1 MANFPGLVL
10 TQAGRNLQA
19 KAQIGAPLTFSR
31 VALGDGIS
39 AAPDAMAALDNEQL
53 SLSIQD
59 FEVIGDGTS
68 RMRVIMTNESLD
80 NGFFVREL
88 GVFAEDPDTG
98 EEQLYSYSNAGD
110 QPDFLPA
117 GGGATLVENVFD
129 LYTVVG
135 NAQNVTAK
143 INDYITIA
151 TKQDIDVIRPYILPT
166 GGLTGQMPRKASN
179 AEGDTEW
186 FDPDE
191 GMNVRVHS
199 ITERRMAVA
208 EQTVFNLRETRTDG
222 LAVYV
227 NGLRLDPDQYT
238 KLNQTQVELGTALE
252 AGDVVQFVN
261 NEETG
266 LDELA
271 RVSLTGPTLV
281 FEDSTNTYTITDH
294 DVFSTYGVS
303 TDVGTASVS
312 GDTITLTIP
321 MGATASAANLS
332 VTRNGGTSTFQVAV
346 NEQTVAQPELQQ
358 PADGATDVV
367 FDPLLTA
374 SAFVVYP
381 SGADTHTST
390 DWQIATDSAFSTI
403 AWQSLADTANLESI
417 QLPSGTL
424 DPLTT
429 YYIRVRYNGSSIG
442 ASAWSSTVAITT
454 SAEYVDQP
462 IITAPTDGTVG
473 VATDPNITTSAFTVM
488 GTDTHASTDWQI
500 SDLSDFSNIVWQS
513 LADTAN
519 LESISVPSGMLALEA
534 TYYVRARHIG
544 TNLGDSEWSPVS
556 SFVTR
561 SSVTPQEAFSTTLY
575 SGDGGTQAIKN
586 GIDLAGEG
594 GLVWI
599 KNRTASNSFN
609 LLFDTVRGL
618 GYLRTDTDGGEAGTT
633 DWLSAYRSDGFTVGP
648 NSPNAYYFNRSGD
661 SYASWTFRR
670 APRFFDIVAYTGD
683 GVAGR
688 QIPHDLGVSPGMII
702 VKKRSTSGHWPVY
715 HRGVANKWY
724 TLNSV
729 NSGQSDNGGF
739 WGDGVSTHIPPDDSV
754 FTVSAQTDV
763 NASGATYIAYLF
775 AHDAAADGI
784 VQCGTYTGNG
794 STSGPTIDL
803 GWEPQWL
810 LVKNVDGV
818 NNNWLLVDSP
828 RGWSSSNLPRIYPND
843 SAAESPDD
851 TPDVIPTSTGFYAD
865 GGGGWNDSGTTFIY
879 MAIRKP
885 II

>member
-1 MANFPGLVL
+1 MANFPGLIL
-10 TQAGRNLQA
+10 TSAGRNLQA
-19 KAQIGAPLTFSR
+19 KAQIGQKLEFTRVGLGDGAEPSDPEGLTALVNVKQYLSIQSFE
-31 VALGDGIS
+31 ALGDGTSKIR
-39 AAPDAMAALDNEQL
+39 AILTNQGL
-53 SLSIQD
+53 S
-59 FEVIGDGTS
+59 T
-68 RMRVIMTNESLD
+68 
-80 NGFFVREL
+80 GFFVREI
-88 GVFAEDPDTG
+88 GVYAKDPDTLN
-98 EEQLYSYSNAGD
+98 EVLYSYSNSGA
-110 QPDFLPA
+110 QSDFLPA
-117 GGGATLVENVFD
+117 EGGATLVEQIFD
-129 LYTVVG
+129 LVTVIG
-135 NAQNVTAK
+135 SAQNVTAV
-143 INDYITIA
+143 IDDYITIA
-151 TKQDIDVIRPYILPT
+151 TKADVEEIRPYILPEA
-166 GGLTGQMPRKASN
+166 GLAGQLLRKATN
-179 AEGDTEW
+179 AEGEAEW
-186 FDPDE
+186 FDPAE
-191 GMNVRVHS
+191 GINVSVHS
-199 ITERRMAVA
+199 ITERREAVA
-208 EQTVFNLRETRTDG
+208 GQTVFNLRETRTDG

-227 NGLRLDPDQYT
+227 NGLRLDPAQYT
-238 KLNQTQVELGTALE
+238 KLNPTQVELATALA

-312 GDTITLTIP
+312 SDTITLTIP

-618 GYLRTDTDGGEAGTT
+618 GYLRTDTDGGEVGTT

-754 FTVSAQTDV
+754 FTVSAQTGV
-763 NASGATYIAYLF
+763 NASGATYIAYIF
-775 AHDAAADGI
+775 AHDITADGI
-784 VQCGTYTGNG
+784 VKCGSYTGNG
-794 STSGPTIDL
+794 GSSVISVNI

-810 LVKNVDGV
+810 LVKQSDGSGDW
-818 NNNWLLVDSP
+818 WLLDSERGTFDHFLKPHATDAEDTGAGDLVDVN
-828 RGWSSSNLPRIYPND
+828 SNGF
-843 SAAESPDD
+843 E
-851 TPDVIPTSTGFYAD
+851 VKTSTNINA
-865 GGGGWNDSGTTFIY
+865 SGSEYIY